1 MDRETNRV
9 LAEVV
14 GRLTEGKMDNNLA
27 KRAVACKGFR
37 WMAGML
43 IADHGAGIR
52 FCWQEDGV
60 LHGAANEGGA
70 WMRVH
75 ADRALPDLDDPATRG
90 CLLALV
96 RRAWGC
102 QHIVATPDLIDGVG
116 DIEWCVTPTQGP
128 SLYGFTEAEALVAA
142 LEACNA

>member
-1 MDRETNRV
+1 MSVE
-9 LAEVV
+9 
-14 GRLTEGKMDNNLA
+14 LA

-70 WMRVH
+70 WMRVR
-75 ADRALPDLDDPATRG
+75 ADRALPDLDDPATQG
-90 CLLALV
+90 CILALV
-96 RRAWGC
+96 REACGC
-102 QHIVATPDLIDGVG
+102 RDLHPVQFTGSLAGRWHVFG
-116 DIEWCVTPTQGP
+116 RTGWCNSYV
-128 SLYGFTEAEALVAA
+128 EALIAA
-142 LEACNA
+142 LEAAPEKANDPL